1 MVVRKAIMATLLDEA
16 VWKLTFLILF
26 ASGPKGFMTRADCVQ
41 HTNCPE
47 IHFAV
52 VKSPKEGKRF
62 AE

>member
-1 MVVRKAIMATLLDEA
+1 MATLLDEA